1 MTRPVSALDRAA
13 YALFSRRA
21 DAPRHDRDR
30 ERYRGSGVQ
39 VPFDV
44 FVARLHALAWL
55 VAALAGPTAAAL
67 APLAVAALPGV
78 ALGPGSAGTVS
89 GTTAVGSGGVS
100 MLAFH
105 AGTFAVGA
113 FVGQRGTTAL
123 GGRYLAWRARARRIG
138 IQRTLP
144 GAVRYLRALS
154 TGTDDRRTM
163 LAKVAENR
171 DAYGAT
177 ADAAGAVLAKA
188 ELTGSLNEGL
198 RLVARDTPSQDTLA
212 PFLMKFREHAT
223 QGPEELSRYLRMES
237 RMLGHRQARER
248 ERASG
253 FLELVA
259 ELFVVLL
266 VLPALLVVVLSVM
279 SVLTPSL
286 NQPIGGPF
294 AGTPLGAVTP
304 RALIVYG
311 AAAFVAAVGALSAA
325 VVVSLRPVA
334 ATPEYERPHGV
345 GATFAS
351 ALSNPA
357 SASVV
362 AAALAAGLVVLAWA
376 TGASAL
382 AALTVG
388 YVAYA
393 VPVGVVATRR
403 ARRDDAKDRELKDFV
418 HAVSGHV
425 SLGRPFPDAVAR
437 VADEVDLGP
446 LDADVADLAFAAG
459 LTSTDGDLRTAAL
472 DRFVERVGTPL
483 AEQTMR
489 LVTGALD
496 AGSDTETVF
505 ETLQTEVGR
514 LHHEKQ
520 SLRDEMLVYAAVG
533 WTTAILVVG
542 IVVAVN
548 LYVLDS
554 FAQLSA
560 VSTPGTG
567 FVLDPDAVNVSREHR
582 RFYVVTQ
589 ATMLASGWFAG
600 AASRGKYDA
609 LLHSGLLVAFAYAVF
624 TLGGVL

>member
-1 MTRPVSALDRAA
+1 M
-13 YALFSRRA
+13 FSRRA
-21 DAPRHDRDR
+21 DASRHDRNR

-55 VAALAGPTAAAL
+55 IAALAGPAAAAL

-78 ALGPGSAGTVS
+78 ALGPGSAGA
-89 GTTAVGSGGVS
+89 GGEATAVGAGGVS
-100 MLAFH
+100 MLAFR
-105 AGTFAVGA
+105 AGAFAVGA
-113 FVGQRGTTAL
+113 FVGHRGTTAL

-286 NQPIGGPF
+286 NEPLG
-294 AGTPLGAVTP
+294 AGLGAVTP
-304 RALIVYG
+304 RAIIVYG
-311 AAAFVAAVGALSAA
+311 AAVFVAAVGALSAA

-362 AAALAAGLVVLAWA
+362 AVALAAGVVVIAWA

-472 DRFVERVGTPL
+472 DRFVARVGTPL
-483 AEQTMR
+483 SEQTMR

-609 LLHSGLLVAFAYAVF
+609 LLHSGLLVAFAYVVF
-624 TLGGVL
+624 TLGGLL

>member
-1 MTRPVSALDRAA
+1 VTRAASALDQVA

-21 DAPRHDRDR
+21 DASRHDRDR
-30 ERYRGSGVQ
+30 ERYRGSGVE

-44 FVARLHALAWL
+44 FVARLHALSWL
-55 VAALAGPTAAAL
+55 AAAL
-67 APLAVAALPGV
+67 AAPTAATVAPVAVALLPGV
-78 ALGPGSAGTVS
+78 TATLGVPEL
-89 GTTAVGSGGVS
+89 AVRGVAFGFGGL
-100 MLAFH
+100 LAH
-105 AGTFAVGA
+105 RA
-113 FVGQRGTTAL
+113 TTAL
-123 GGRYLAWRARARRIG
+123 GGRYLAWRARARRIAIG
-138 IQRTLP
+138 RTLP

-163 LAKVAENR
+163 LAKVAGNR

-286 NQPIGGPF
+286 NE
-294 AGTPLGAVTP
+294 PLGPPLPPVTP
-304 RALIVYG
+304 RAVVVYG
-311 AAAFVAAVGALSAA
+311 SAAFVAAVGALSAA

-334 ATPEYERPHGV
+334 VTPSYERPSGAV
-345 GATFAS
+345 ATFAS

-362 AAALAAGLVVLAWA
+362 AVGWGAGVVAVAWA
-376 TGASAL
+376 SGASAL
-382 AALTVG
+382 VALTLG

-403 ARRDDAKDRELKDFV
+403 ARLDDAKDRELKDFV

-472 DRFVERVGTPL
+472 DRFVARVGTPL

-567 FVLDPDAVNVSREHR
+567 FVLDPDAVNISREHR

-600 AASRGKYDA
+600 AANRGAYDA

-624 TLGGVL
+624 TVGGLL

>member
-1 MTRPVSALDRAA
+1 VIDGVATLDRLA

-21 DAPRHDRDR
+21 DGSRHARNR
-30 ERYRGSGVQ
+30 ERYRGAGLA

-44 FVARLHALAWL
+44 FVARLHALAW
-55 VAALAGPTAAAL
+55 VAALLAAPTAAAL
-67 APLAVAALPGV
+67 APAGIALVPESVIAVREPSLVGRLAVGVLAAAV
-78 ALGPGSAGTVS
+78 AHVA
-89 GTTAVGSGGVS
+89 TT
-100 MLAFH
+100 
-105 AGTFAVGA
+105 
-113 FVGQRGTTAL
+113 FV
-123 GGRYLAWRARARRIG
+123 GGRYLAWRARARRIE
-138 IQRTLP
+138 IERTLP

-163 LAKVAENR
+163 LAKVARNE

-177 ADAAGAVLAKA
+177 ADAMGAVLAKT

-212 PFLMKFREHAT
+212 PFLLKFREHAT
-223 QGPEELSRYLRMES
+223 QGPEELSRYLQMES
-237 RMLGHRQARER
+237 RMLAHRQARER
-248 ERASG
+248 ERVSG

-286 NQPIGGPF
+286 NEPLGPPF
-294 AGTPLGAVTP
+294 GAVTP
-304 RALIVYG
+304 RAVIVYG
-311 AAAFVAAVGALSAA
+311 AAAFVAGIGAIAA
-325 VVVSLRPVA
+325 SIVVSLRPVA
-334 ATPEYERPHGV
+334 ATPSYERPARTRELLG
-345 GATFAS
+345 T
-351 ALSNPA
+351 ALTNPA
-357 SASVV
+357 SASVIGV
-362 AAALAAGLVVLAWA
+362 PIAALVGVVAWSLGLGWLAIA
-376 TGASAL
+376 TV
-382 AALTVG
+382 T

-393 VPVGVVATRR
+393 VPVGVVATLR

-437 VADEVDLGP
+437 VADDVDLGP

-459 LTSTDGDLRTAAL
+459 LTTRDGDLRMAAL
-472 DRFVERVGTPL
+472 DRFVARVGTPL
-483 AEQTMR
+483 SEQTMR

-514 LHHEKQ
+514 LHHEKR
-520 SLRDEMLVYAAVG
+520 SLRSEMLVYTAVG

-560 VSTPGTG
+560 VASESSG
-567 FVLDPDAVNVSREHR
+567 FMLDPHAVDVEREHR

-600 AASRGKYDA
+600 AASRGTYDG
-609 LLHSGLLVAFAYAVF
+609 LLHSGLLVAFAGVVF
-624 TLGGVL
+624 TAGGML

>member
-1 MTRPVSALDRAA
+1 MTRPLSALDRAA

-21 DAPRHDRDR
+21 DARRHERDRDR
-30 ERYRGSGVQ
+30 YRGAGVEIA
-39 VPFDV
+39 FDV

-55 VAALAGPTAAAL
+55 LAALAAPTAAVLVPVALVPAPDAVSAVPAVVVRGGVGVLAAAL
-67 APLAVAALPGV
+67 AHR
-78 ALGPGSAGTVS
+78 S
-89 GTTAVGSGGVS
+89 TT
-100 MLAFH
+100 
-105 AGTFAVGA
+105 T
-113 FVGQRGTTAL
+113 L

-163 LAKVAENR
+163 LAKVAEND

-177 ADAAGAVLAKA
+177 AEAAGAVLAKA

-286 NQPIGGPF
+286 NQPIGP
-294 AGTPLGAVTP
+294 PLGGVTP
-304 RALIVYG
+304 RAMIVYG
-311 AAAFVAAVGALSAA
+311 AAVFVAAVGALAAA

-334 ATPEYERPHGV
+334 VTPSYERPPGV
-345 GATFAS
+345 VESFAT

-357 SASVV
+357 SAAVV
-362 AAALAAGLVVLAWA
+362 AVPFAASAAVVAWA
-376 TGASAL
+376 TGGSL
-382 AALTVG
+382 LVAATLG

-446 LDADVADLAFAAG
+446 LDGDVADLAFAAG

-472 DRFVERVGTPL
+472 DRFVARVGTPL
-483 AEQTMR
+483 SEQTMR

-520 SLRDEMLVYAAVG
+520 SMRDEMLVYAAVG

-567 FVLDPDAVNVSREHR
+567 FVLDPDAVDVAREHR

-600 AASRGKYDA
+600 AASRGTYDA
-609 LLHSGLLVAFAYAVF
+609 LLHSGLLVAFAYVVF
-624 TLGGVL
+624 SLGGLL

>member
-1 MTRPVSALDRAA
+1 LSALDRAA

-21 DAPRHDRDR
+21 DARRHDRNR
-30 ERYRGSGVQ
+30 ERYRGSGLQ
-39 VPFDV
+39 VAFDV

-55 VAALAGPTAAAL
+55 LAVLAAPTAAAL
-67 APLAVAALPGV
+67 TPVAFELRPIAAPPVALQV
-78 ALGPGSAGTVS
+78 ALGVVAA
-89 GTTAVGSGGVS
+89 AVAYRST
-100 MLAFH
+100 L
-105 AGTFAVGA
+105 AVGA
-113 FVGQRGTTAL
+113 
-123 GGRYLAWRARARRIG
+123 RYLGWRARARRLDV
-138 IQRTLP
+138 QRTLP

-212 PFLMKFREHAT
+212 PFLLKFREHAT

-237 RMLGHRQARER
+237 RMLGHRQARQR
-248 ERASG
+248 ERATG

-286 NQPIGGPF
+286 NQPVGGVF
-294 AGTPLGAVTP
+294 GGVTP
-304 RALIVYG
+304 RAVIVYG
-311 AAAFVAAVGALSAA
+311 AAAFVVGVGALAA
-325 VVVSLRPVA
+325 TIVVSLRPVA
-334 ATPEYERPHGV
+334 ATPTYDRPRTV
-345 GATFAS
+345 VETFAS

-362 AAALAAGLVVLAWA
+362 ALPLAGGVATVAWA
-376 TGASAL
+376 VGANPI
-382 AALTVG
+382 AAVTVA

-393 VPVGVVATRR
+393 VPVGVVAARR

-425 SLGRPFPDAVAR
+425 SLGRPFPDAVSR
-437 VADEVDLGP
+437 VAAEVDLGP
-446 LDADVADLAFAAG
+446 LDVDVADLAFAAG
-459 LTSTDGDLRTAAL
+459 LTTTDGDLRTAAL
-472 DRFVERVGTPL
+472 DRFVARVGTPL
-483 AEQTMR
+483 SEQTMR

-520 SLRDEMLVYAAVG
+520 ALRDEMLVYAAVG
-533 WTTAILVVG
+533 WTTAVLVVG

-560 VSTPGTG
+560 VSTPGTN
-567 FVLDPDAVNVSREHR
+567 FVLDPDAVNVAREHQ

-589 ATMLASGWFAG
+589 ATMLASGWFSG
-600 AASRGKYDA
+600 AASRGTYDA
-609 LLHSGLLVAFAYAVF
+609 LLHSGVLVAFAYAVF
-624 TLGGVL
+624 TVGGLL

>member
-1 MTRPVSALDRAA
+1 MTGAFATLDRLA
-13 YALFSRRA
+13 YALFSQRA
-21 DAPRHDRDR
+21 DADRHDRNR
-30 ERYRGSGVQ
+30 ERYRGSGLAI
-39 VPFDV
+39 PFDV
-44 FVARLHALAWL
+44 YVARLHALAWST
-55 VAALAGPTAAAL
+55 AALIA
-67 APLAVAALPGV
+67 LAVALLAPIHDPVSIRSIPVDASMLRLGG
-78 ALGPGSAGTVS
+78 ALGS
-89 GTTAVGSGGVS
+89 GLLAAVLTT
-100 MLAFH
+100 
-105 AGTFAVGA
+105 T
-113 FVGQRGTTAL
+113 L
-123 GGRYLAWRARARRIG
+123 GGRYLAWRARARRIE
-138 IQRTLP
+138 IDRTLP

-163 LAKVAENR
+163 LAKVAENE

-177 ADAAGAVLAKA
+177 AASAGAVLAKA

-212 PFLMKFREHAT
+212 PFLLKFREHAT
-223 QGPEELSRYLRMES
+223 QGPEELSRYLQMES
-237 RMLGHRQARER
+237 RMLAHRQARER
-248 ERASG
+248 ERVSG

-286 NQPIGGPF
+286 NQPL
-294 AGTPLGAVTP
+294 ATPLGGITP
-304 RALIVYG
+304 RAIIVYG
-311 AAAFVAAVGALSAA
+311 AAAFVAAIGAVAA
-325 VVVSLRPVA
+325 STVVTLRPVA
-334 ATPEYERPHGV
+334 ATPAYDRPGSVVSTV
-345 GATFAS
+345 GT
-351 ALSNPA
+351 ALTNPA

-362 AAALAAGLVVLAWA
+362 ALPFATAAAVLAW
-376 TGASAL
+376 TLGADWL
-382 AALTVG
+382 GLVTIG

-393 VPVGVVATRR
+393 VPVGVVAAWR
-403 ARRDDAKDRELKDFV
+403 ARVDDAKDRELKDFV

-425 SLGRPFPDAVAR
+425 SLGRPFPDAVER
-437 VADEVDLGP
+437 VAAEVDLGP
-446 LDADVADLAFAAG
+446 LDADVADLAFATG
-459 LTSTDGDLRTAAL
+459 LTTRDGDLRTAAL
-472 DRFVERVGTPL
+472 DRFVANVGTPL
-483 AEQTMR
+483 SEQTMR

-496 AGSDTETVF
+496 AGSDTETIF

-520 SLRDEMLVYAAVG
+520 SLRNEMLVYTAVG

-560 VSTPGTG
+560 VATPGTG
-567 FVLDPDAVNVSREHR
+567 FVLDPDAVDVGREHR

-600 AASRGKYDA
+600 AASRGRYDA
-609 LLHSGLLVAFAYAVF
+609 LLHSGLLVGFAYVVF
-624 TLGGVL
+624 TVGGML

>member
-1 MTRPVSALDRAA
+1 
-13 YALFSRRA
+13 
-21 DAPRHDRDR
+21 
-30 ERYRGSGVQ
+30 
-39 VPFDV
+39 
-44 FVARLHALAWL
+44 
-55 VAALAGPTAAAL
+55 
-67 APLAVAALPGV
+67 
-78 ALGPGSAGTVS
+78 
-89 GTTAVGSGGVS
+89 
-100 MLAFH
+100 
-105 AGTFAVGA
+105 
-113 FVGQRGTTAL
+113 
-123 GGRYLAWRARARRIG
+123 
-138 IQRTLP
+138 
-144 GAVRYLRALS
+144 
-154 TGTDDRRTM
+154 M

-286 NQPIGGPF
+286 NQPLGGPF

-311 AAAFVAAVGALSAA
+311 AAVFVAAVGALSAA
-325 VVVSLRPVA
+325 IVVSLRPVA
-334 ATPEYERPHGV
+334 ATPEYERPSGV

-362 AAALAAGLVVLAWA
+362 AVGLAVGVVGLAWA
-376 TGASAL
+376 TGSSAL

-393 VPVGVVATRR
+393 VPVGVVAARR

-425 SLGRPFPDAVAR
+425 SLGRPFADAVAR

-472 DRFVERVGTPL
+472 DRFVARVGTPL
-483 AEQTMR
+483 SEQTMR

-624 TLGGVL
+624 ALGGLL